1 MADSEVNLLV
11 GSIIKSLESL
21 KQNNQSKKGGGTQ
34 LLILSITK

>member
-21 KQNNQSKKGGGTQ
+21 KQINQSKKER
-34 LLILSITK
+34 KKRNF